1 MNQHVWFTVIT
12 ILPDLKKP
20 VFIDVCRCITLIEYD
35 HLHPDKH
42 DLSDIQQTSQTSHCV
57 HPGR

>member
-20 VFIDVCRCITLIEYD
+20 VFINVCRCITLIEYD

-42 DLSDIQQTSQTSHCV
+42 DLSDIQQRRQTSHCV

>member
-1 MNQHVWFTVIT
+1 MFGLWFTVIT

-20 VFIDVCRCITLIEYD
+20 VFIDVCRCITLVEYD

-42 DLSDIQQTSQTSHCV
+42 DHSDIQ
-57 HPGR
+57 P